1 MSQLTEKTAGT
12 GAGSNADRSEAESEK
27 SVTTEK
33 IKVPTVAKPKMRL
46 DENGKIVIDKMSL
59 YQTFQNER
67 KVLTNSEILDFFC
80 LLQVRETV
88 KVLLLSQRKLSKIM
102 TKDLMQ
108 SILFHSVDVDLESD
122 PKTGQLK
129 SRIVFMKRS
138 QLLEMTFKRYRRHFR
153 NDHWRK

>member
-12 GAGSNADRSEAESEK
+12 GSNADRSEAESEK

-67 KVLTNSEILDFFC
+67 KVFSQFL
-80 LLQVRETV
+80 
-88 KVLLLSQRKLSKIM
+88 KVLRVAWLANSYFGFIE
-102 TKDLMQ
+102 
-108 SILFHSVDVDLESD
+108 F
-122 PKTGQLK
+122 
-129 SRIVFMKRS
+129 
-138 QLLEMTFKRYRRHFR
+138 
-153 NDHWRK
+153 

>member
-12 GAGSNADRSEAESEK
+12 GAGSNTDRSEAESEK

-67 KVLTNSEILDFFC
+67 KVLANSRFFVSYRNRC
-80 LLQVRETV
+80 V
-88 KVLLLSQRKLSKIM
+88 KPSKYSSY
-102 TKDLMQ
+102 LR
-108 SILFHSVDVDLESD
+108 
-122 PKTGQLK
+122 GN
-129 SRIVFMKRS
+129 
-138 QLLEMTFKRYRRHFR
+138 YRRL
-153 NDHWRK
+153 

>member
-1 MSQLTEKTAGT
+1 
-12 GAGSNADRSEAESEK
+12 
-27 SVTTEK
+27 
-33 IKVPTVAKPKMRL
+33 
-46 DENGKIVIDKMSL
+46 
-59 YQTFQNER
+59 
-67 KVLTNSEILDFFC
+67 
-80 LLQVRETV
+80 
-88 KVLLLSQRKLSKIM
+88 M